1 MAAIVVQ
8 SEKYKTALATCSLLG
23 NSEDKDIIS
32 NIIHTSCDRI
42 VRPKVV
48 DTTVFPLFVVGKN
61 LNDMLDAVECVICDA
76 IHRGLSAEQFKEA
89 LESIDENVAKALVNV
104 YQMRKHEIAISR
116 AESIA
121 SISEAFLKDFD
132 WSIRIIMGSSDLST
146 TRKAILLLK
155 LSLEDP
161 NGKVLN
167 KTYEMDLDSL
177 SNLLKKF
184 DRIASAT
191 QKLAIV

>member
-1 MAAIVVQ
+1 MAAIVVH
-8 SEKYKTALATCSLLG
+8 SEKYKNALATCSLLS

-32 NIIHTSCDRI
+32 NIIHTSCDRL

-48 DTTVFPLFVVGKN
+48 DTTVFPLFVVGKS
-61 LNDMLDAVECVICDA
+61 LNEMLDAVECVICDA
-76 IHRGLSAEQFKEA
+76 IHHGLSAEQFKEA
-89 LESIDENVAKALVNV
+89 LKNVPGSVAKELVDI
-104 YQMRKHEIAISR
+104 YQMRKHEIALNR

-121 SISEAFLKDFD
+121 TISEAFLKDFD
-132 WSIRIIMGSSDLST
+132 WSLRVVMGTSDLSI

-155 LSLEDP
+155 LSVEDP

-177 SNLLKKF
+177 NDLLKKF
-184 DRIASAT
+184 DRIATAT
-191 QKLAIV
+191 QKLRIA